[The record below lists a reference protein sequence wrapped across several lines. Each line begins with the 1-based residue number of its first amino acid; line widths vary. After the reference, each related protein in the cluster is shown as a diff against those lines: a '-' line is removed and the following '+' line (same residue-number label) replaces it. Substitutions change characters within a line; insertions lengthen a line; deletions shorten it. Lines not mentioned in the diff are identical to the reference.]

1 MLDLKKEYLTE
12 TQEEFQTDEEL
23 IINKIKDLITSR
35 QLESGDRL
43 PSERK
48 LSEKFNVSRSQVR
61 SAIQKLEF
69 YGLLKT
75 LPKSGTVVSNLGV
88 TALNGMMRDIL
99 KLQRPDFKS
108 LVETRIML
116 EKNAVWLAAQR
127 RSEEDLQHI
136 EEALKAFESKLLTG
150 ESAVEEDMMFHLK
163 LVEAGNNSV
172 MHSLVLIIVPEIIT
186 YFMSNKIC
194 SHVEAKKLIK
204 EHEDIFNAIKEKDPE
219 KAEEAID
226 THFTDLK
233 NYCYS

>member
-12 TQEEFQTDEEL
+12 TREEFQTDEEL

-127 RSEEDLQHI
+127 RSEE
-136 EEALKAFESKLLTG
+136 
-150 ESAVEEDMMFHLK
+150 
-163 LVEAGNNSV
+163 
-172 MHSLVLIIVPEIIT
+172 
-186 YFMSNKIC
+186 
-194 SHVEAKKLIK
+194 
-204 EHEDIFNAIKEKDPE
+204 
-219 KAEEAID
+219 
-226 THFTDLK
+226 
-233 NYCYS
+233 